1 LIGALFK
8 QLLPQHQV
16 VKERE
21 LKILS
26 ALSQLTEPTRP
37 TEIGQLVGENP
48 LNTGR
53 ALAELGKG
61 GLAVLTDKEQNLW
74 AVTEIGQDYIEE
86 QNQLTVS
93 QTLSQGSVTGT
104 AQKTPQEG
112 TIPSQAETFKAEGQ
126 RLGVDSRKGD
136 IKLDAIVTYVERTA
150 DLDNFTSVWEGWSL

>member
-1 LIGALFK
+1 MIGVLFK
-8 QLLPQHQV
+8 QLLPQHQA

-61 GLAVLTDKEQNLW
+61 ELAVLTDKEQNLW
-74 AVTEIGQDYIEE
+74 AVTEIGQI
-86 QNQLTVS
+86 T
-93 QTLSQGSVTGT
+93 
-104 AQKTPQEG
+104 
-112 TIPSQAETFKAEGQ
+112 
-126 RLGVDSRKGD
+126 
-136 IKLDAIVTYVERTA
+136 
-150 DLDNFTSVWEGWSL
+150 